1 MDIRASRSQR
11 CEQLDIEATLLRE
24 RARAEAYSLL
34 SACYYP
40 PDEELLTRLQG
51 ADAAAS
57 APFVASLQTAVVADD
72 PETLRVEHARL
83 FVGPFKVFA
92 PPYGSV
98 YFEDGRCMG
107 ESTVDVKALYRAE
120 GLSVVLKEPPDHI
133 CAELEFMH
141 VLVTN
146 GMAAVQSELP
156 DAIAASLQKQR
167 HFLTTHLSAWV
178 PDFVSRIRE
187 HAKTRFYQDLATATE
202 EFVGSDAAFL
212 SETPTA

>member
-1 MDIRASRSQR
+1 M
-11 CEQLDIEATLLRE
+11 EATLSRE
-24 RARAEAYSLL
+24 RARAEAYGLL

-40 PDEELLTRLQG
+40 PDEQLLTRLQD

-57 APFVASLQTAVVADD
+57 ASFVASLQAAVIADD
-72 PETLRVEHARL
+72 LETLRVEHARL
-83 FVGPFKVFA
+83 FVGPFKLFA

-133 CAELEFMH
+133 CTELEFMH

-146 GMAAVQSELP
+146 GMTALQSESP
-156 DAIAASLQKQR
+156 DAVAASLRKQR
-167 HFLTTHLSAWV
+167 HFLATHLGAWV
-178 PDFVSRIRE
+178 PEFVSRVRE
-187 HAKTRFYQDLATATE
+187 HAKTHFYQDLAAATE
-202 EFVGSDAAFL
+202 EFVGTDAAL
-212 SETPTA
+212 LAEAPAAQDSAR